1 MILVTTLPRRSFQF
15 YLALCLTFVLISCQ
29 MINDLTRDPEEWCDG
44 ASIPRTL
51 QPIPNIRSTEIL
63 PAQRKSSP
71 SLPKSRARLPYD
83 QAGPSSSDFI
93 DARSTRDN
101 DLYPKHSGGG
111 HGHESTTA
119 DKSVAAR
126 SPSITGTNARQESQ
140 SSAQPSDRRDIAP
153 SQTDLPGLAVLGQK
167 KWNKNDYIHL
177 LSGGYI
183 LEELLAKSS
192 DSFYNRINSEECRT
206 KMTAN
211 LDYHL
216 SLPCARLEVSRVT
229 KKRKLAKVL
238 HHDSASTQRSPRLFK
253 LYNILIASLY
263 HHHEDYLMKL
273 KTPILNHRKQQEKLL
288 EWLEIEIFTPGTGH
302 PVLGVAP
309 RPSLSW
315 NSNDPQ
321 LIYGEIQLEL
331 LKYFSEKRTDPID
344 STSLLLEKY
353 LAEHTREYLA
363 LYQSSSATLEYPT
376 QLSKNKSF
384 RKILA
389 YISNVA
395 KDVILNDSLGDGNEK
410 TGIRNN
416 PLLSPY
422 LEQFEEAFHESE
434 TETKQNVRSYYP
446 GVPICICFE
455 KNQPDIK
462 PLRMVNVGK
471 GSLLDIRIA
480 GPRFRRLVVSL
491 DRLHIGYLKMLKVE
505 GRTLPRR
512 GSLIQFLYDSIIEPK
527 DSLPLVGSLEVRDGL
542 APWFS
547 ESYQGSKSFGE
558 LQLKIIKYF
567 SEDLTD
573 ENMVDIPV
581 FILAAWYHDKPPF
594 KKVSTP
600 A

>member
-1 MILVTTLPRRSFQF
+1 
-15 YLALCLTFVLISCQ
+15 

-126 SPSITGTNARQESQ
+126 SPSITGTNAREESQ

-229 KKRKLAKVL
+229 KKRK
-238 HHDSASTQRSPRLFK
+238 
-253 LYNILIASLY
+253 
-263 HHHEDYLMKL
+263 
-273 KTPILNHRKQQEKLL
+273 KQQEKLL

-395 KDVILNDSLGDGNEK
+395 KDVILNDIPGDGNEK

-491 DRLHIGYLKMLKVE
+491 DRLHIRYLKMLKVE

-542 APWFS
+542 APWF
-547 ESYQGSKSFGE
+547 K
-558 LQLKIIKYF
+558 
-567 SEDLTD
+567 DLTD

-581 FILAAWYHDKPPF
+581 FILAAWYHDKPPY